1 MPLAEATFS
10 LRVSGKKTH
19 SQTSGDPL
27 LIMRCFMRPI
37 AISGKCAMRRQG
49 GDRVKQSYSVDNPL
63 AMAGV
68 SAAFTGEGVAI
79 SGSVKML

>member
-1 MPLAEATFS
+1 
-10 LRVSGKKTH
+10 
-19 SQTSGDPL
+19 
-27 LIMRCFMRPI
+27 
-37 AISGKCAMRRQG
+37 MRRQG